1 MWKWA
6 RGGFVT
12 GTIMVGSLLTA
23 SEASANYYINSVVNH
38 SSEPVSV
45 SSVVDPGKS
54 VNQSNLGWNGRLL
67 TVSGTSLGVIKISEN
82 GSTCPGNSWAAEI
95 EHGNQKWGFAYEGN
109 GAINI
114 TINADSTVTIGGSG
128 TPGGNGRV
136 VPGGCA
142 AATPTPTPT
151 PTATIICWY
160 NASYAYTGSDS
171 VGRNTPAYP
180 VGVATRTGNSGDYA
194 WAWGLVA
201 HDGTTCPRPRLP
213 GH

>member
-6 RGGFVT
+6 RRSFIT
-12 GTIMVGSLLTA
+12 GTVMVGSLLVA
-23 SEASANYYINSVVNH
+23 SEASANYYINSVVNN
-38 SSEPVSV
+38 SSEPVNV

-54 VNQSNLGWNGRLL
+54 IKTSNLGWNGRLL
-67 TVSGTSLGVIKISEN
+67 TVSGTSLGLIKISED
-82 GSTCPGNSWAAEI
+82 GSKCPGASWAAEI

-114 TINADSTVTIGGSG
+114 TINADSSVTVGGSG

-136 VPGGCA
+136 IPGGCA

-160 NASYAYTGSDS
+160 NANYAYTGSDS

-180 VGVATRTGNSGDYA
+180 VEVATRTGNGGDYV

-201 HDGTTCPRPRLP
+201 HDGTNCPRPRLP

>member
-6 RGGFVT
+6 RRSFIA
-12 GTIMVGSLLTA
+12 GTVMVGSLLTA
-23 SEASANYYINSVVNH
+23 SEASANYYINSVVNN
-38 SSEPVSV
+38 SSEPVNV

-54 VNQSNLGWNGRLL
+54 IKTSNLGWNGRLL
-67 TVSGTSLGVIKISEN
+67 TVSGTSLGLVKISED
-82 GSTCPGNSWAAEI
+82 GSKCPGASWAAEI

-114 TINADSTVTIGGSG
+114 TINADSSVTVGGSG

-136 VPGGCA
+136 IPGGCA

-160 NASYAYTGSDS
+160 NANYAYTGSDS

-180 VGVATRTGNSGDYA
+180 VGVATRTGNGGDYV

-201 HDGTTCPRPRLP
+201 HDGTNCPRPRLP

>member
-6 RGGFVT
+6 RRSFIA
-12 GTIMVGSLLTA
+12 GTVMVGSLLAA
-23 SEASANYYINSVVNH
+23 SEASANYYINSVVNN
-38 SSEPVSV
+38 SSEPVNV

-54 VNQSNLGWNGRLL
+54 IKTSNLGWNGRLL
-67 TVSGTSLGVIKISEN
+67 TVSGTSLGLVKISED
-82 GSTCPGNSWAAEI
+82 GSKCPGASWAAEI

-114 TINADSTVTIGGSG
+114 TINADSSVTVGGSG

-136 VPGGCA
+136 IPGGCA

-160 NASYAYTGSDS
+160 NANYAYTGSDS

-180 VGVATRTGNSGDYA
+180 VGVATRTGNGGDYV

-201 HDGTTCPRPRLP
+201 HDGTNCPRPRLP